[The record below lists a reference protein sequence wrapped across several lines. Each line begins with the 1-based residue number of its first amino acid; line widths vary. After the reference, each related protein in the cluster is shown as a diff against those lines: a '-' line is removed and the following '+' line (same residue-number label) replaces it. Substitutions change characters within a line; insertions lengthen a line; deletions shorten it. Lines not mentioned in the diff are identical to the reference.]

1 MKKKNKIS
9 FVIFLF
15 IFKRILNIFFTILI
29 TRLISKNRNEWIF
42 NFLSRNGT
50 LFIKLG
56 QSLSLKHYIVGDDLA
71 KKLMSLQED
80 VIFKSKK
87 DVKRTLE
94 NYFKNSSL
102 NNVFEDIY
110 PYSVASASIALIYR
124 AKLTESYINISKL
137 NFKEVAIK
145 VVNKSFYKDLK
156 IDILIIT
163 IIAKI
168 LNNFKFFNNIDI
180 IDICDSVT
188 NSILNEFNLNEEIK
202 NYKKLKHN
210 LCFDLDFDLPNVI
223 EELSSGEVIV
233 MEWIDGFTLSKI
245 HLLENNDI
253 NKDFVAK
260 QVINLYCLQVY
271 RDGFFHSDMHPGNL
285 IYNQSNK
292 KIYLID
298 CGNVSY
304 LSKTDRIS
312 VAKILYFFLH
322 KKYKKVVN
330 EYIKAGYVS
339 KDVNYKD
346 FTDFIENI
354 GESILLD
361 SCCQKRDMSKI
372 LGLIIQASNRFGIKT
387 QTQLL
392 MLQKAILY
400 LEACVDFID
409 PSVDIWLEMKP
420 WINNWFEKEVCPL
433 MLLKDKLFTFIK
445 NFTQKI
451 NLLDQ

>member
-1 MKKKNKIS
+1 MKKKNNIS
-9 FVIFLF
+9 FVIFLSV
-15 IFKRILNIFFTILI
+15 FKRILNILFTILL

-80 VIFKSKK
+80 VIFKSKT
-87 DVKRTLE
+87 DVKITLE
-94 NYFKNSSL
+94 NYFKSLSL
-102 NNVFEDIY
+102 NNVFEVIH

-124 AKLTESYINISKL
+124 AKLSESYINISKL
-137 NFKEVAIK
+137 KFKEVAIK
-145 VVNKSFYKDLK
+145 VVNKSFYEDLK

-168 LNNFKFFNNIDI
+168 LNNFKFFNNIDVI
-180 IDICDSVT
+180 EICESVT
-188 NSILNEFNLNEEIK
+188 KSILNEFNLNEEIK

-210 LCFDLDFDLPNVI
+210 LCFDSKFDLPNVI
-223 EELSSGEVIV
+223 EELSSNEIVV

-245 HLLENNDI
+245 HLLENNHI
-253 NKDFVAK
+253 NKSFLAK

-285 IYNQSNK
+285 IYNQSND

-304 LSKTDRIS
+304 LSKKDRIS

-322 KKYKKVVN
+322 KQYKKVVN
-330 EYIKAGYVS
+330 EYMKAGYIS
-339 KDVNYKD
+339 SDVNQKD
-346 FTDFIENI
+346 FTDFIKNI
-354 GESILLD
+354 GQAILLD
-361 SCCQKRDMSKI
+361 SGGQKGDMSKI
-372 LGLIIQASNRFGIKT
+372 LGLIIHASNRFGIKT

-420 WINNWFEKEVCPL
+420 WINNWFETEVSPL
-433 MLLKDKLFTFIK
+433 IILKDNVFTFLQH
-445 NFTQKI
+445 FTQKI